1 MENGF
6 IFFITRGMVIFA
18 HHVPSAE
25 MCVNNI
31 VWLVHDFHKLCSTK
45 LLLEMTFKP
54 KKDLLC
60 VVGCGTHYFLGFFL
74 SFIHATRNVHL
85 PYASTVKLCSTQ
97 LDWTL
102 VCCVAVW
109 YGPWDQCK
117 HYTVWPCNVLTIL
130 HWVYAGLIGY
140 ISYVHQQFQNWSI
153 LGLWWIQ
160 ICMWLVPQH
169 KLFSK

>member
-1 MENGF
+1 LKSKICTWPTLGPKWLLREPFWPKIATCFITNGQMENGF

-60 VVGCGTHYFLGFFL
+60 VVGCGTHYFLGFF
-74 SFIHATRNVHL
+74 FIIHSCNQEC
-85 PYASTVKLCSTQ
+85 SSSLCLNSKALLNTAR
-97 LDWTL
+97 L
-102 VCCVAVW
+102 
-109 YGPWDQCK
+109 
-117 HYTVWPCNVLTIL
+117 NF
-130 HWVYAGLIGY
+130 GLLCGCLIWALR
-140 ISYVHQQFQNWSI
+140 S
-153 LGLWWIQ
+153 
-160 ICMWLVPQH
+160 M
-169 KLFSK
+169 